1 MGRTRRGRL
10 LRKEIVRNAYYVKL
24 GSGGK
29 WASQSIEKGLLRIG
43 WDEILIADLRAEDWS
58 AVRRRLGE
66 RPNASK
72 GTVTSDA
79 GRLKDVVTST
89 SKDVWITFHDS
100 RLWWGRLGAEPVKQD
115 ATSKYRRLLDGWRQA
130 DTSGTP
136 LTINRVPGAIAQLQG
151 FRGTI
156 CSVGDTE
163 ALRRLI
169 NAEFSPAHKKLAASH
184 AQVAEDLQ
192 AAIRG
197 LHWKD
202 FEVLVDLVFRE
213 AGWRRQSML
222 GGSMKFVDLE
232 LVEPITGEVYQ
243 VQIKSRSTLAEF
255 KAYASQFSRAGFRKL
270 YYVVHS
276 PTPELS
282 GYETEFEDVE
292 LVLPRQL
299 SELVAECGLVRWVLD
314 KVR

>member
-1 MGRTRRGRL
+1 MS
-10 LRKEIVRNAYYVKL
+10 KETIRNAYYVKL
-24 GSGGK
+24 GAGGK
-29 WASQSIEKGLLRIG
+29 WASQSLDNGLIRIG
-43 WDEILIADLRAEDWS
+43 WDEIPVAELRAEDWA

-72 GTVTSDA
+72 GVVTSDA

-89 SKDVWITFHDS
+89 PKDVWITFHDS
-100 RLWWGRLGAEPVKQD
+100 HLWWGRMDADSLKQD
-115 ATSKYRRLLDGWRQA
+115 ATSKYRKLRDGWRKV

-136 LTINRVPGAIAQLQG
+136 LTINRVPGVIAQLQG

-156 CSVGDTE
+156 CSVSDTE

-169 NAEFSPAHKKLAASH
+169 NAEFSPAYKKLAASH
-184 AQVAEDLQ
+184 TQVAKDLQ

-222 GGSMKFVDLE
+222 GGSMKFADLE

-243 VQIKSRSTLAEF
+243 VQIKSKSTLSEF
-255 KAYASQFSRAGFRKL
+255 QAYAAQFSRAGFRKL
-270 YYVVHS
+270 YYIVHS
-276 PTPELS
+276 PSPELS
-282 GYETEFEDVE
+282 AHENNSEDVE
-292 LVLPRQL
+292 LVLPRRL
-299 SELVAECGLVRWVLD
+299 GELVAEGGLVSWVLD